1 MKQGG
6 LLALAAAFLPLPA
19 ASASAAQASGDFD
32 GDGKTDLAGDVEN
45 QNVGGQPGVGA
56 RRPRTRSLVAESR
69 RDTFSKFRKSWG
81 LISRYLRTSPARG
94 PIAHS

>member
-1 MKQGG
+1 VKQGG

-32 GDGKTDLAGDVEN
+32 GDGKTDLAVDVEN
-45 QNVGGQPGVGA
+45 QNIGGQPGVGA
-56 RRPRTRSLVAESR
+56 RRPRTRPLVAESR
-69 RDTFSKFRKSWG
+69 RDIFSKFRKSWG